1 MGPQEI
7 KNSRRDRSNHDGH
20 DFHRRPMNFNLLQD
34 RRINPAIVPPRV
46 TLIQWTLA
54 GATVVL
60 GLVTTEIS
68 SYQTLAIITQICAT
82 LSAVLLVSVTRE
94 AVRARIVGKGCL
106 IAGVFIFYW
115 MDAVWLT
122 LQPVPFMIPD
132 GFPINATQF
141 DQDLI
146 REGLTYVSLF
156 QLLTLVGYSIR
167 PRFDRPL
174 RYLSSRI
181 DSLSFDRSILGL
193 SLIFCAFLP
202 LAIYYNFD
210 VDKIVTAL
218 IAGRAGTDFEGPEPG
233 LAQHVATFGIY
244 GAALFFVYALKAKTW
259 RRLWWLLLGIVAALP
274 FVSAGSRHMWLYI
287 ALPSLLIILRGLRTG
302 FDTYRLFGL
311 AAAVV
316 VVLLV
321 AQFQFA
327 YRSVGWGQVGNAP
340 VSNLSELNSN
350 GQFTALLFAEHLVP
364 NEHAYFREPSELYFL
379 IHWIPR
385 QLWPDKPIMESWTFY
400 NDSYVQGAAFN
411 VTPSVIGQF
420 HMSWGL
426 AGVIFIGAWLGLLA
440 MFADRLLLLLDP
452 DRQRAMFVVAGMFYA
467 FIISSFRFY
476 SPIYFSYFLFGLIA
490 MFLLTRSRTF
500 RPSFPIFPE
509 RARA

>member
-1 MGPQEI
+1 M
-7 KNSRRDRSNHDGH
+7 SRKLFRD
-20 DFHRRPMNFNLLQD
+20 Q
-34 RRINPAIVPPRV
+34 RIPAGIPPRV
-46 TLIQWTLA
+46 TLVQWTLA
-54 GATVVL
+54 GATL
-60 GLVTTEIS
+60 LLALITAEIN
-68 SYQTLAIITQICAT
+68 SYESLAIITQICAT
-82 LSAVLLVSVTRE
+82 LSAVLLICVTRE
-94 AVRARIVGKGCL
+94 AIRARLVGKGCL
-106 IAGVFIFYW
+106 IAAVFIFFW

-122 LQPVPFMIPD
+122 LQAVPFAIPE

-146 REGLTYVSLF
+146 RQGLIYVSLF
-156 QLLTLVGYSIR
+156 QLLTLAGYSIR

-181 DSLSFDRSILGL
+181 DSMSFDRSLLGL

-210 VDKIVTAL
+210 IEKIATAL
-218 IAGRAGTDFEGPEPG
+218 IAGRAATDFDGPEPG

-244 GAALFFVYALKAKTW
+244 GASLFFVYALKARTW
-259 RRLWWLLLGIVAALP
+259 RRLWWLLLGLVAALP

-287 ALPSLLIILRGLRTG
+287 ALPSLLIILRGFRSG
-302 FDTYRLFGL
+302 ADSYRLFGL
-311 AAAVV
+311 AAAVLI
-316 VVLLV
+316 VLLV

-327 YRSVGWGQVGNAP
+327 YRSVGWGEVGNAP

-364 NEHAYFREPSELYFL
+364 KEHGYFREPPELYFL

-385 QLWPDKPIMESWTFY
+385 QLWRAKPIMESWAFY

-420 HMSWGL
+420 HMSWGV

-452 DRQRAMFVVAGMFYA
+452 DRQRAMFVVSGMFYA

-490 MFLLTRSRTF
+490 MFLLTRP
-500 RPSFPIFPE
+500 RPLRSSLPLLG
-509 RARA
+509 ARVPT